1 MSQILF
7 NSSVLRWVRQSN
19 EDAKLPLELKFTKII
34 VGEGRIVWDAGL
46 SGTGDI
52 KYLIL
57 S

>member
-19 EDAKLPLELKFTKII
+19 EDAKLPLELKFTNII